1 MKYQKNKKL
10 IIIAEAGVNHNQKK
24 AYAFKLIKVAKKC
37 GADYVK
43 FQTFIPEFLTSSI
56 APKAKYQIKNMGSNE
71 NQLAMLKK
79 LYLPYK
85 WHYDLIRY
93 CKKVNIKFLSSP
105 FDIQSVRFL
114 KKFKLDFIKIPSG
127 EITNLPLLNEIR
139 KSAKK
144 AILSTG
150 MSSLDEVKNA
160 YKILNKSPLSAKKI
174 FVLHC
179 NTNYP
184 TENRSVN
191 MSALKVLKKT
201 FGNNIGY
208 SDHTKGNDASLL
220 SIALGAKIIEKHIT
234 LDKNLKGPDHKASLN
249 PEQFKNFVK
258 KLRDAEKMLGIGIKK
273 IDSSEKGNIK
283 IIRKSVIAYKKI
295 KKGEKFSNDN
305 LTCKRPGNGISPMKF
320 YKLLGK
326 KSKKNYR
333 YDSLISSIELKK

>member
-1 MKYQKNKKL
+1 MGKNLTLTGMMGVGKSTIGKNLAKKLNYKFVDVDKLIEAEEGSSINLIFKNKSEQYFRKIESEITL
-10 IIIAEAGVNHNQKK
+10 IE
-24 AYAFKLIKVAKKC
+24 
-37 GADYVK
+37 
-43 FQTFIPEFLTSSI
+43 
-56 APKAKYQIKNMGSNE
+56 
-71 NQLAMLKK
+71 LKK
-79 LYLPYK
+79 ENAVISLGGGA
-85 WHYDLIRY
+85 
-93 CKKVNIKFLSSP
+93 FL
-105 FDIQSVRFL
+105 
-114 KKFKLDFIKIPSG
+114 
-127 EITNLPLLNEIR
+127 NNAIR

-144 AILSTG
+144 VILSTG